1 MCGGGDVGAVQ
12 NGRAKPV
19 GRLYAEDSTIQ
30 ATRRVEVQAPSKK
43 KEIQKVAESTFN
55 RQPLSEGLDLTVAL
69 QNLNYKYIHH
79 SKERTQDS
87 MHSSHMACRGRLDG
101 VPSRIATNVRQTMRE
116 ARPRSAESMLLEE
129 ECSISKMSLN
139 ISSQPHSA

>member
-1 MCGGGDVGAVQ
+1 MCGGGDAHAVQ

-43 KEIQKVAESTFN
+43 KEIQKVADPTLS
-55 RQPLSEGLDLTVAL
+55 RQPLCERCTLGVQL

-79 SKERTQDS
+79 GKERTRDS
-87 MHSSHMACRGRLDG
+87 MHSSHMARRGHLDG

-116 ARPRSAESMLLEE
+116 ARPRSAESMLFEE
-129 ECSISKMSLN
+129 ECSISKMSLS